1 MIRTQVQLTEE
12 QYAALKEI
20 VAKKKISMA
29 ELIRL
34 GVEQIVAAKGD
45 IREQER
51 VQRAL
56 KAAGRFHSG
65 INDLSFNHDS
75 YLAEDLSK

>member
-1 MIRTQVQLTEE
+1 MIRIQVQLTEE
-12 QYAALKEI
+12 QYAVLKKI

-34 GVEQIVAAKGD
+34 GVEQVVAANVN
-45 IREQER
+45 IREQEHI
-51 VQRAL
+51 QRAL

-65 INDLSFNHDS
+65 INDLSSNHDA